1 MARALMNAARAS
13 GVLSECGASLGL
25 LARATGTA
33 PDNCGWACVR
43 ELRRTSSSSA
53 EGAAASTG
61 VHSYPSHFLFSM
73 PSLSPL
79 MTEGR
84 IVEWK
89 VNEGSQVNSFDLV
102 CDIQTDSLTERE
114 DELFTL
120 EVESQEDAY
129 LAKILV
135 SAGQTVRVGTPIAV
149 FAQSE
154 TDCAAFSGYKPGRQG
169 DTGEA
174 DVFYWQAYVKGRTDL
189 DM

>member
-1 MARALMNAARAS
+1 
-13 GVLSECGASLGL
+13 
-25 LARATGTA
+25 
-33 PDNCGWACVR
+33 
-43 ELRRTSSSSA
+43 
-53 EGAAASTG
+53 
-61 VHSYPSHFLFSM
+61 M

-149 FAQSE
+149 FAQ
-154 TDCAAFSGYKPGRQG
+154 
-169 DTGEA
+169 
-174 DVFYWQAYVKGRTDL
+174 
-189 DM
+189 